1 MLLKRGEPGRLAF
14 CIFGLLEVSQLS
26 VTMYSGLG
34 EARMLQAGCNGMQV
48 GVLGDIVT
56 WAPAGTS
63 PKEVDI
69 GSGQR
74 KCLERAA
81 YGPPFFVCVIHK
93 KPAQALALKR

>member
-1 MLLKRGEPGRLAF
+1 
-14 CIFGLLEVSQLS
+14 
-26 VTMYSGLG
+26 
-34 EARMLQAGCNGMQV
+34 MLQAGCNGMQV

-81 YGPPFFVCVIHK
+81 YGPPFFVCAIHK
-93 KPAQALALKR
+93 KTSASAGFEKYW